1 MKQNEPKNLFG
12 NVALKNKSGQTYR
25 VKEYADIK
33 PDKTYKKKRKAVCTS
48 LEEWAMCLLKPN
60 LPKKLQ
66 EATDSDD
73 KSKQR
78 WANFQQRMDTEY
90 SFNLNQTMAPK
101 DKQPT
106 EQNTNASVDINYA
119 DLTVK
124 QIYQTIQK
132 GLQQGQ
138 LLAKNRKVKKQQ
150 PMLIRNLSK
159 QHTMLAK
166 HT

>member
-1 MKQNEPKNLFG
+1 
-12 NVALKNKSGQTYR
+12 LKNKSGQTYR
-25 VKEYADIK
+25 AKEYADIK
-33 PDKTYKKKRKAVCTS
+33 PDKTYKKKIKAVCTS
-48 LEEWAMCLLKPN
+48 LEEWAMCLLKPK

-106 EQNTNASVDINYA
+106 EQNTDASVEINHSN
-119 DLTVK
+119 LTVE

-138 LLAKNRKVKKQQ
+138 LLAKKLK
-150 PMLIRNLSK
+150 SK
-159 QHTMLAK
+159 NTTTNADKEFIKMAHTQC
-166 HT
+166 

>member
-1 MKQNEPKNLFG
+1 
-12 NVALKNKSGQTYR
+12 
-25 VKEYADIK
+25 
-33 PDKTYKKKRKAVCTS
+33 
-48 LEEWAMCLLKPN
+48 MCLLKPN

-78 WANFQQRMDTEY
+78 WANFQHQMDTEY

-106 EQNTNASVDINYA
+106 EQNTDASVEINYA
-119 DLTVK
+119 DLTVE

-138 LLAKNRKVKKQQ
+138 LLAKKLEK
-150 PMLIRNLSK
+150 
-159 QHTMLAK
+159 
-166 HT
+166 